1 MASSPSQQARDFARQ
16 QAARP
21 FTPPPRRNSS
31 GQTPGSKGAKFAAGA
46 ATAAGNFVGAAAGGF
61 VPPINVTVNNTK
73 NAPAAAP
80 APSGGG
86 SHFVLGEPTFDNTDD
101 VRNYCN
107 HVRALMIQAAI
118 ELAMASKILEARL
131 SQAQTLPGDNLIQ
144 GRMRARSVSRKLK
157 KAADGATAAAKSA
170 VGAYGAFTREYA
182 DLMSPRPQRAATT
195 NPFKF

>member
-1 MASSPSQQARDFARQ
+1 MASTSVPPQSGANGSQAKGSNGKNTSFTGFAPSFGLNVNVQANGRGGGGR
-16 QAARP
+16 
-21 FTPPPRRNSS
+21 
-31 GQTPGSKGAKFAAGA
+31 GQGVT
-46 ATAAGNFVGAAAGGF
+46 AGGQQG
-61 VPPINVTVNNTK
+61 
-73 NAPAAAP
+73 
-80 APSGGG
+80 GGG
-86 SHFVLGEPTFDNTDD
+86 SHFILGDPEFNSAED

-131 SQAQTLPGDNLIQ
+131 AQAQTLPGDNVIQ
-144 GRMRARSVSRKLK
+144 ARMRALKVSRKLK

-182 DLMSPRPQRAATT
+182 DLMRPRPQRPAST

>member
-1 MASSPSQQARDFARQ
+1 MASTQHVPPQGANGSHAKTGTTKNTAFTGFAPSFGL
-16 QAARP
+16 
-21 FTPPPRRNSS
+21 NVNVSS
-31 GQTPGSKGAKFAAGA
+31 NGGGRGSGGGQRG
-46 ATAAGNFVGAAAGGF
+46 GAAAGG
-61 VPPINVTVNNTK
+61 NGGN
-73 NAPAAAP
+73 
-80 APSGGG
+80 GG
-86 SHFVLGEPTFDNTDD
+86 SHFILGEPEFNSAED

-131 SQAQTLPGDNLIQ
+131 SQAQTLPGDNVVQ
-144 GRMRARSVSRKLK
+144 ARMRALKVGRKLK

-182 DLMSPRPQRAATT
+182 DLMRPRPQRPAST